1 MQRPQRKRRIFPTK
15 RDAPIVVFYSTVS
28 ISPILIVMILLA
40 FKVIDL
46 GTVTRAVG
54 LLCLALSTFLYFLFL
69 YRIEYEIT
77 STELII
83 ISTFH
88 RERISLLALGDVY
101 IYPRFNLFAVG
112 YALSNDCLELH
123 MRTRASMTQD
133 QIIYIS
139 PNDKEG
145 FISALEMARI
155 NLTLPE
161 APQTIKYGRPL

>member
-15 RDAPIVVFYSTVS
+15 RDAPIVVFYSMVS
-28 ISPILIVMILLA
+28 ISPILIIMILLA

-46 GTVTRAVG
+46 GTVTRAIGFLVF
-54 LLCLALSTFLYFLFL
+54 ALSIFLYLLFL

-83 ISTFH
+83 ISTFR

-123 MRTRASMTQD
+123 MRTRANMTQD
-133 QIIYIS
+133 QIVYIS

>member
-1 MQRPQRKRRIFPTK
+1 MKRPKRKRRIFPTK
-15 RDAPIVVFYSTVS
+15 RDAPIVVFYSMVS
-28 ISPILIVMILLA
+28 ISPILLVVILMA
-40 FKVIDL
+40 FKVIEVD
-46 GTVTRAVG
+46 TVTKAIG
-54 LLCLALSTFLYFLFL
+54 FLLLFFSVFLYLLFLF
-69 YRIEYEIT
+69 RIEYEIT

-83 ISTFH
+83 ISTFR

-112 YALSNDCLELH
+112 YALSNDCLEIH

-133 QIIYIS
+133 QIVYIS
-139 PNDKEG
+139 PDDKEG

-161 APQTIKYGRPL
+161 APKSIKYGRPL